1 MRNSIFILF
10 IGILISL
17 TSCRNDFDFETSP
30 GGLGFSKDTVYLD
43 TVFTNIGSSTY
54 TLMVYN
60 KSDKDIKIPT
70 IEFAKGQN
78 SKYRM
83 TVDGMTGDN
92 NRKFSNIELLAK
104 DSLYIFIETTAE
116 IIDANPTDFLYT
128 DQILFDAG
136 TNEQKV
142 ELVTLIQ
149 DAYFIYPNRE
159 NGVYDSIDYGLDEDG
174 EVTRV
179 LGRLLE
185 ENHPKNG
192 NEHIWGN
199 DKPYVVY
206 GFATVP
212 ENKTLT
218 VNAGA
223 RIHFHAESGIIV
235 QSGGTLNVNGEKSD
249 TSALEKEV
257 IFEGDRLE
265 PGFSDNPG
273 QWATVYFQEG
283 SKNHIINH
291 LTIKNALIGLLVF
304 NNFDNPM
311 KMDNTQIYNSGAY
324 GILAQHAKIDASNV
338 VINSNSRGIASLAC
352 ILGGAYNFTHCTINN
367 ERSTST
373 HASLLLSNFVLDADN
388 VAVAYPLTAANFNN
402 CIIYGSNSRQLIISK
417 DDSKQFEF
425 KFDHCLIKF
434 DKAGNSQLIN
444 HPEYQFEDGV
454 HYVGNLIARNS
465 SEFRPEFLNTQ
476 KNQLMI
482 GDNSAAKGVANYNFS
497 TGVFANDILGNLRE
511 NPSDIGAYNFTIFPE
526 E

>member
-10 IGILISL
+10 IGIVVSL
-17 TSCRNDFDFETSP
+17 TSCRNDFDFETSN

-70 IEFAKGQN
+70 IEFAKGEN

-83 TVDGMTGDN
+83 TVDGMTGN
-92 NRKFSNIELLAK
+92 NNKKFNNVELLAK

-116 IIDANPTDFLYT
+116 ITDTNPADFLYT

-136 TNEQKV
+136 TKQQKV

-159 NGVYDSIDYGLDEDG
+159 NGIYDSIEYGLDENG

-192 NEHIWGN
+192 NEYVWGN

-218 VNAGA
+218 VNPGA
-223 RIHFHAESGIIV
+223 RIHFHADSGIIV
-235 QSGGTLNVNGEKSD
+235 QEGGTLNVNGAPSTTD
-249 TSALEKEV
+249 ALENEV

-265 PGFSDNPG
+265 PGFADFPG

-283 SKNHIINH
+283 SKNHTINH
-291 LTIKNALIGLLVF
+291 LTIKNALVGMLVV
-304 NNFDNPM
+304 NNFENPM
-311 KMDNTQIYNSGAY
+311 QISNTKIYNSAAY
-324 GILAQHAKIDASNV
+324 GILAQHAKIDAFNM

-352 ILGGAYNFTHCTINN
+352 ILGGTYNFTHCTINN
-367 ERSTST
+367 ERSTSS
-373 HASLLLSNFVLDADN
+373 HVSVLLSNFVLNAN
-388 VAVAYPLTAANFNN
+388 NESEALPLTAANFNN
-402 CIIYGSNSRQLIISK
+402 CIIYGSNSRQLSINEDESEP
-417 DDSKQFEF
+417 FEF

-434 DKAGNSQLIN
+434 DKAGNQELIN
-444 HPEYQFEDGV
+444 SPLYQFDDGL
-454 HYVGNLIARNS
+454 HYINNLIARNS
-465 SEFRPEFLNTQ
+465 SEFKPDFFNTE

-482 GDNSAAKGVANYNFS
+482 GDDSAAKDAANFNFS
-497 TGVFANDILGNLRE
+497 TGIFANDIRGNSRE
-511 NPSDIGAYNFTIFPE
+511 NPSDIGAYNATIFPE

>member
-1 MRNSIFILF
+1 MRNSIFVLF

-17 TSCRNDFDFETSP
+17 TSCRKDFDFETSN

-92 NRKFSNIELLAK
+92 NRKFNNVELLAK

-136 TNEQKV
+136 TKQQKV

-159 NGVYDSIDYGLDEDG
+159 NGIYDSVEYGLDENG

-179 LGRLLE
+179 LGRLLQD
-185 ENHPKNG
+185 NHPENG
-192 NEHIWGN
+192 NEYVWGN

-212 ENKTLT
+212 NNKILT
-218 VNAGA
+218 VNSGA
-223 RIHFHAESGIIV
+223 RIHFHADSGIIV
-235 QSGGTLNVNGEKSD
+235 QNGGTLNVNGAPSATD
-249 TSALEKEV
+249 ALENEV

-265 PGFSDNPG
+265 PGFADVPG

-283 SKNHIINH
+283 SKNHTISH
-291 LTIKNALIGLLVF
+291 LTIKNALVGLLVF
-304 NNFDNPM
+304 NNFENPIAI
-311 KMDNTQIYNSGAY
+311 DNTKIYNSAAY
-324 GILAQHAKIDASNV
+324 GILAQHAKIDAYNM
-338 VINSNSRGIASLAC
+338 VINSNSRGVASLAC
-352 ILGGAYNFTHCTINN
+352 IFGGAYNFTHCTINN
-367 ERSTST
+367 ERSTSS
-373 HASLLLSNFVLDADN
+373 HVSVLLTNFVLDGNNNSIPED
-388 VAVAYPLTAANFNN
+388 LTEANFNN
-402 CIIYGSNSRQLIISK
+402 CIIYGSNSRQLLISK
-417 DDSKQFEF
+417 DASKQFEF

-434 DKAGNSQLIN
+434 DKAGNQGLIN
-444 HPEYQFEDGV
+444 SPEYQFDDNI
-454 HYVGNLIARNS
+454 HYVNNLIARNS
-465 SEFRPEFLNTQ
+465 SEFKPQFLNTQ

-482 GDNSAAKGVANYNFS
+482 GDDSAAKDAANFNFS
-497 TGVFANDILGNLRE
+497 TGIFANDLLGSLRQ
-511 NPSDIGAYNFTIFPE
+511 NPSDIGAYNAVVFPE